1 MLKDPL
7 YIGLRHKRIRGQA
20 YDDLLDEFMEAV
32 TSRYVIYLC
41 YSLVNSIVN
50 FILGEINVLSYV
62 NLSYVKQCLNLP
74 SLQVLGLH
82 ALCTDSLKIKNPQK
96 LKTRISTTKQKKE
109 KKVPQHKQTQ
119 DQASNVLFLSDM
131 L

>member
-41 YSLVNSIVN
+41 YSVVNSAVN
-50 FILGEINVLSYV
+50 LGEIKVSSLWKEDRVVGFLIIFVLTI
-62 NLSYVKQCLNLP
+62 
-74 SLQVLGLH
+74 VLYTFII
-82 ALCTDSLKIKNPQK
+82 A
-96 LKTRISTTKQKKE
+96 
-109 KKVPQHKQTQ
+109 
-119 DQASNVLFLSDM
+119 
-131 L
+131 

>member
-82 ALCTDSLKIKNPQK
+82 ALCTDSLKIKNRNINN
-96 LKTRISTTKQKKE
+96 KTEKGKESAST
-109 KKVPQHKQTQ
+109 QTNTGP
-119 DQASNVLFLSDM
+119 SF
-131 L
+131 